1 MQMFRRLQIPGL
13 SCCAAHPCNEICPT
27 DIFNLPD
34 AVCALLSQQY
44 NIHHMSLL
52 IPDTAVHLLPKCWV
66 QC

>member
-44 NIHHMSLL
+44 NIRHMSLL
-52 IPDTAVHLLPKCWV
+52 IPDT
-66 QC
+66 